1 LKPSKV
7 AINLLKEDIYLGNSL
22 GLNATPTINING
34 RKADNI
40 EEGALLS
47 MNWILL
53 LKVNQNNSIL
63 LASNHS
69 HTLA

>member
-7 AINLLKEDIYLGNSL
+7 AINLLKEDIYIGNSL
-22 GLNATPTINING
+22 SLNATPTINING

-53 LKVNQNNSIL
+53 LKV
-63 LASNHS
+63 
-69 HTLA
+69 